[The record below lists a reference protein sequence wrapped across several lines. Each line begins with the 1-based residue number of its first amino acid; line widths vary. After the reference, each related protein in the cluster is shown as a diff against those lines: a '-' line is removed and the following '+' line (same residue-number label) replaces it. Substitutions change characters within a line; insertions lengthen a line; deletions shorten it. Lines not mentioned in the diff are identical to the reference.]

1 MQDQTIFVAEST
13 LTPIS
18 PVGMRHGLLGRN
30 YRRGGASMK
39 AGRGVVVTGLVLTL
53 GFSTGCVDRRY
64 VVESN
69 VPGAQIYVD
78 GKPIGP
84 APADAW
90 YTYPGVYEFKAV
102 APNYQPLKQQVRLK
116 AKWYD
121 YPPLDFI
128 ADVLWPGRIEDVRRV
143 QLTLEPTRPV
153 RTDQLIQDADM
164 LRARGR
170 SLPPS
175 TVPEEDDPLLAKPA
189 SPPQPAILP
198 PGPPVPPSRR
208 IYPPQVQNSNGVGEG
223 GVTGAGEP
231 TTPVGTT
238 VAP

>member
-1 MQDQTIFVAEST
+1 
-13 LTPIS
+13 
-18 PVGMRHGLLGRN
+18 MRT
-30 YRRGGASMK
+30 
-39 AGRGVVVTGLVLTL
+39 GRGVLVAGLVLTL
-53 GFSTGCVDRRY
+53 GLATGCVDRRF

-164 LRARGR
+164 LRARGQ

-175 TVPEEDDPLLAKPA
+175 TVPEEDDPRLAKPA
-189 SPPQPAILP
+189 LPKPAILP

-208 IYPPQVQNSNGVGEG
+208 IYPPQVQNPNGMTHD
-223 GVTGAGEP
+223 GVAGSPEP
-231 TTPVGTT
+231 TTPVGT
-238 VAP
+238 PFRP